1 MLQNGEKIEH
11 GNLVSWA
18 SSPLDVRP
26 PKTKENT
33 VHSPASLY
41 STSQAF
47 MQTIAGQ
54 TTLQGVK
61 DECCQDL

>member
-1 MLQNGEKIEH
+1 MLQNGEKTEH

-33 VHSPASLY
+33 VRSSASLY

-54 TTLQGVK
+54 TRLQGVR
-61 DECCQDL
+61 DECRRGL